1 MQVEVGDRLLV
12 TDRNAHQGS
21 HVCRVMSTWGP
32 AGTPP
37 YVVLRY
43 DTGTEEILVPN
54 SDLWIRNLIHAQV

>member
-1 MQVEVGDRLLV
+1 
-12 TDRNAHQGS
+12 
-21 HVCRVMSTWGP
+21 MSTWGP

-54 SDLWIRNLIHAQV
+54 SDLRIRNLIHAQV